1 LRGTAGQGPAIANEV
16 AGHVAEALQL
26 KPEQIPLIVKACGE
40 TRLLDITEF
49 GRAVHA
55 EMDALLSCGRAGVD
69 TIGSTLFSTTFPCHN
84 CAKHIVAA
92 GVKRVVYIE
101 PYEMSQAL
109 DLHDDAIV
117 IDDHGETSSQS
128 DRDEECVR
136 VAKKVVFEPFMGIG
150 PRRFFDLFSLK
161 LSNGYPLKRKQKPD
175 GTKVKWKISD
185 EAIVRIPM
193 PRTTY
198 LEREAR
204 VVQLVTTQLKEKP

>member
-1 LRGTAGQGPAIANEV
+1 
-16 AGHVAEALQL
+16 
-26 KPEQIPLIVKACGE
+26 
-40 TRLLDITEF
+40 
-49 GRAVHA
+49 
-55 EMDALLSCGRAGVD
+55 MDALLSCGRAGVD
-69 TIGSTLFSTTFPCHN
+69 TLGSTLFSTTFPCHN

-101 PYEMSQAL
+101 PYEKSQAL

-117 IDDHGETSSQS
+117 IDDHSETSPRS

-136 VAKKVVFEPFMGIG
+136 VTKKVVFEPFMGIG
-150 PRRFFDLFSLK
+150 PRRFFDLFSMK

-204 VVQLVTTQLKEKP
+204 VAQLVTTQLEEKP